1 MDDCFKPATQ
11 CSNGSPRVTAAE
23 RQFERFLSAVQQF
36 DCDDSASRFE
46 EMLAKLVAAGPVS
59 AGQAASAKRGS
70 VKLLH
75 LNDEAVS

>member
-11 CSNGSPRVTAAE
+11 CFRGSPRVTAAE

-59 AGQAASAKRGS
+59 ARQAASAKRGS

-75 LNDEAVS
+75 LNDEAVA